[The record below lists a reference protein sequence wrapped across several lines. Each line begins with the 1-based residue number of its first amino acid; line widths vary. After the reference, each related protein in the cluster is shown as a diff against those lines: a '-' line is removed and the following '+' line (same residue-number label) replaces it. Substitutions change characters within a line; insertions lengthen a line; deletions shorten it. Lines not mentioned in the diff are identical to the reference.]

1 MKEVYLMKAIAVLL
15 IVVGIAGLI
24 TTAIIPAIVGFA
36 GFIGSLALLLTGI
49 GFLIRCCFPWKK

>member
-1 MKEVYLMKAIAVLL
+1 MKAIAVLL

-24 TTAIIPAIVGFA
+24 TTAIIPGIVGFA

>member
-1 MKEVYLMKAIAVLL
+1 MKAIAVLL

-24 TTAIIPAIVGFA
+24 VTALIPAIVGFA

-49 GFLIRCCFPWKK
+49 GFLIRCCFSWKK

>member
-1 MKEVYLMKAIAVLL
+1 MKEVCFMKAIAVLL

-24 TTAIIPAIVGFA
+24 VTAIIPAIVGYA

-49 GFLIRCCFPWKK
+49 GFLIRCCFAWKK

>member
-1 MKEVYLMKAIAVLL
+1 MKGIAVLL

-24 TTAIIPAIVGFA
+24 AVALFPLIVGLA
-36 GFIGSLALLLTGI
+36 GIIGSIAMLLTGI